1 MTATLETGIGLLDR
15 KLDGGLPAGSLTAM
29 LAPPAS
35 QSELLLYE
43 LASVRPT
50 LYLTTVRD
58 ADGVRTVMS
67 QLSLDGPDVVVA
79 SVDGGAPF
87 DDALALAGTLPEASV
102 LVVDPVDVFEHARP
116 PRYWRFL
123 NALGRRVEEVGGLGV
138 LHCLDGEPTPPGR
151 TTTEHV
157 ADVVFR
163 LSTERRGESIE
174 NSLTIPKFRG
184 GHAPED
190 VITLSL
196 TTEVD
201 VDVSRNIV

>member
-1 MTATLETGIGLLDR
+1 MSDPLGTGIGLLDR
-15 KLDGGLPAGSLTAM
+15 KLNGGLPPGSLTAA

-43 LASVRPT
+43 LAGARPT
-50 LYLTTVRD
+50 LYLATVRD
-58 ADGVRTVMS
+58 ADGVRAVLS
-67 QLSLDGPDVVVA
+67 RLSLDGPDVVVA
-79 SVDGGAPF
+79 STDAAAPLE
-87 DDALALAGTLPEASV
+87 DALRFAETLPPSSL
-102 LVVDPVDVFEHARP
+102 LVVDPVRPLEHASP

-123 NALGRRVEEVGGLGV
+123 NALRDRLADAGAVGV
-138 LHCLDGEPTPPGR
+138 LPCLEDGRAPPGR
-151 TTTEHV
+151 TATKHV

-163 LSTERRGESIE
+163 LSTERRGESVE